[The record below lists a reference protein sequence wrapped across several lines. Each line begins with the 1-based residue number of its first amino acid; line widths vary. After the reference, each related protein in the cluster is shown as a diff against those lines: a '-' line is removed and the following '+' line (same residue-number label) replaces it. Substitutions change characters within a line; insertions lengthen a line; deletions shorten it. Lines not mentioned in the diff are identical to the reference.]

1 MVRIGYIDT
10 VHGECPH
17 CKEDTLLVAIVT
29 DFYKCTMCGQETRQ
43 YVNGSIRYLKLDE
56 RDREFVKRKS
66 AEEEKPMFG
75 VNNYHKRTP
84 KKRPGRH
91 AKSFN
96 KRKPYRKPYK
106 GQGR

>member
-1 MVRIGYIDT
+1 MIEIESLYN
-10 VHGECPH
+10 ENQP
-17 CKEDTLLVAIVT
+17 
-29 DFYKCTMCGQETRQ
+29 
-43 YVNGSIRYLKLDE
+43 
-56 RDREFVKRKS
+56 RKKKM
-66 AEEEKPMFG
+66 AKKKPMFG